1 MDSAIPKPN
10 IKKLTTQLLKEDI
23 SDEESITIINE
34 IHGYF
39 NEITSISGYDME
51 FKHLAAVPTASGM
64 ALSLNHA
71 AQCLLDYKRTSKFLR
86 GIVKA
91 IKDIQKGKP
100 NETVNIFYAGCGP
113 YAPFINL
120 VAPLFDQSEV
130 QFSVLEINKDSL
142 DFAKKLIT
150 ELGLSDYIKEYYL
163 ADAVT
168 FTIPNPDTFH
178 ILYSETLDALLFRES
193 YVPILANML
202 PQLSSDVTLIP
213 TNVLLKV
220 DVISN
225 NINDASSDIT
235 TQTIFDTREA
245 IASIEI
251 ELPQELPSKEVIF
264 DATKNNESIIIDTEV
279 HIYEHLRLTRGESS
293 LTIPYEIA
301 LENPLPY
308 QSMSFAYQ
316 LKPQV
321 GLKYEFNKKD

>member
-1 MDSAIPKPN
+1 MDSLKPIPD
-10 IKKLTTQLLKEDI
+10 IKILSTKLLKENI
-23 SDEESITIINE
+23 SYEERITIINQ

-91 IKDIQKGKP
+91 IKDIQKVKP

-113 YAPFINL
+113 YAPFITL
-120 VAPLFDQSEV
+120 VAPLFDELEV
-130 QFSVLEINKDSL
+130 QFSILEINKESL

-150 ELGLSDYIKEYYL
+150 ELGLSNYIKDYYR

-168 FTIPNPDTFH
+168 FSIPDPNTFH

-202 PQLSSDVTLIP
+202 PQLSSNIQVIP
-213 TNVLLKV
+213 NNVLLKV
-220 DVISN
+220 DIISN
-225 NINDASSDIT
+225 NAKNEQGDII
-235 TQTIFDTREA
+235 TQTIFNTREA
-245 IASIEI
+245 IDTIETK
-251 ELPQELPSKEVIF
+251 LPQEFLPTDISLQSNKSN
-264 DATKNNESIIIDTEV
+264 DRIIIDTEV
-279 HIYEHLRLTRGESS
+279 HIYEHLKLTRGESS
-293 LTIPYEIA
+293 LTIPYEIT
-301 LENPLPY
+301 LETPLLHKKI
-308 QSMSFAYQ
+308 SFIYQ

-321 GLKYEFNKKD
+321 GLKYEFL